1 MITETKVE
9 PRGRTRLTVNREDLQ
24 IGDLLV
30 SRDGNHKILDV
41 SHSRGVG
48 KTTRTHVMIDADG
61 RQFRQPVYGVRI
73 VYRKDET

>member
-1 MITETKVE
+1 MITETQTE

-30 SRDGNHKILDV
+30 SKDGNYKILDV
-41 SHSRGVG
+41 THARGVG
-48 KTTRTHVMIDADG
+48 KTTRTHVVIDAEG

-73 VYRKDET
+73 VYRKDEA